1 MVGSH
6 TFLPPNPKGES
17 NPGSPPEFGSLGSL
31 DSLGFFWI
39 DFSIPLHPLVCH
51 HFSNKT
57 HKPKQYPQQQVS
69 QVVGKSESSQWTPNK
84 NQPWLLDGEIT
95 QSPHFCTRKLT
106 RPRGP
111 DLFVETGEADTSHQ
125 GVSFQSISQEFK
137 ISSEKAWPRRD
148 AVEPSPPFWPC
159 KKCQRLTQLPS
170 KSDSG

>member
-1 MVGSH
+1 MVGSYPQIPRVSR
-6 TFLPPNPKGES
+6 TQAAPQ
-17 NPGSPPEFGSLGSL
+17 SLGPLAL

-57 HKPKQYPQQQVS
+57 HKPKQYPHQQVS

-95 QSPHFCTRKLT
+95 QSPHFCTGKLT

-148 AVEPSPPFWPC
+148 AVEPSPPFWSC
-159 KKCQRLTQLPS
+159 KKCQRLTRFQDLQMYSRFP
-170 KSDSG
+170 